1 VARGH
6 WRLNVGGV
14 DLNRDW
20 GPFTQP
26 ETRALSDLIIAEAEN
41 STLAA
46 FMDFHSTQRSVIY
59 APPLDAPS
67 PNIAWLSFLRARLNA
82 ASPYPPAW
90 SHNHNVGAATSK
102 GWALERFAAPGI
114 TVELADAA
122 SSAEVQITGETI
134 AAALIEYFGAAD

>member
-1 VARGH
+1 
-6 WRLNVGGV
+6 
-14 DLNRDW
+14 
-20 GPFTQP
+20 
-26 ETRALSDLIIAEAEN
+26 
-41 STLAA
+41 
-46 FMDFHSTQRSVIY
+46 VIY

-67 PNIAWLSFLRARLNA
+67 PNMAWLSFLRARLDA
-82 ASPYPPAW
+82 ASPSPPSW